1 MKTRL
6 ILMLALIFLITGCST
21 TATKPKPFKYQEWHD
36 VHINKNGEKC
46 TYTQPQKT
54 EFLQKFEDGVST
66 FVDGTLGGVLGVD
79 EKCRTL
85 AEWGEIND
93 FVNTVNSVKGGVK
106 GIKQLNSA
114 LQ

>member
-1 MKTRL
+1 M
-6 ILMLALIFLITGCST
+6 
-21 TATKPKPFKYQEWHD
+21 
-36 VHINKNGEKC
+36 
-46 TYTQPQKT
+46 
-54 EFLQKFEDGVST
+54 
-66 FVDGTLGGVLGVD
+66 VLGVD